1 MAKLFLHA
9 GGYKT
14 GSTAIQAYLM
24 ENRAVL
30 AERGLVTPS
39 AGADKGGRHLPLV
52 RTIVGEEVSPKVAR
66 TPELLMKEL
75 AATPEHDV
83 VISCETLE
91 AQLPAAL
98 PFFRSLGREL
108 QVVLYVRNQPQKL
121 NSGYVQEARMLRARH
136 SFLDSVTRA
145 LIDTRLRY
153 SAWLTRP
160 DISADEITFRPYS
173 GAVRADVVGDFLQTL
188 GVEAGDLPPAV
199 STRENVSMSAVGVA
213 ALRML
218 SRWSFD
224 EALLVKVKAR
234 NEIVALIEQEDA
246 ALGLPPFQGFDAVLF
261 DHITRN
267 FHGDNQWFA
276 QEVWGTSWADQ
287 FGDDLVPLDQPNE
300 IDVDG
305 DETALLGEAQRV
317 YEKAR
322 ELFDELAQEDNE
334 DLDDLPDLGFI
345 LERKVERLRTAD

>member
-30 AERGLVTPS
+30 AERGLVTPL

-52 RTIVGEEVSPKVAR
+52 RTIVGEEVSAKVAR
-66 TPELLMKEL
+66 TPDLLIDEL
-75 AATPEHDV
+75 AATPGHDV

-98 PFFRSLGREL
+98 PFFRSLGRDL

-153 SAWLTRP
+153 SAWLVRT
-160 DISADEITFRPYS
+160 DLTADEITFRPYS
-173 GAVRADVVGDFLQTL
+173 GAVREDVIGDFLTTL
-188 GVEAGDLPPAV
+188 GVPRADLPPPA

-224 EALLVKVKAR
+224 EALLVKAKAR
-234 NEIVALIEQEDA
+234 NQIVEIIEQEDA
-246 ALGLPPFQGFDAVLF
+246 ALGLPTFQGFDAALF
-261 DHITRN
+261 EHITRN

-287 FGDDLVPLDQPNE
+287 FGDDLAPLDQPNE
-300 IDVDG
+300 INVDG
-305 DETALLGEAQRV
+305 EETTLLGEARRV
-317 YEKAR
+317 FAKAR
-322 ELFDELAQEDNE
+322 ELFDQLAQEDND
-334 DLDDLPDLGFI
+334 DLDDLPDLGFM
-345 LERKVERLRTAD
+345 LERKVDRARAAD